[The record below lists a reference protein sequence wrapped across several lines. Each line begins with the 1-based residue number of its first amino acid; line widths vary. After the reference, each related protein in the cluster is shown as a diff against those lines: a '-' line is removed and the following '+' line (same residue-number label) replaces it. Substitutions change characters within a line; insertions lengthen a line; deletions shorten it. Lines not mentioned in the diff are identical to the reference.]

1 MDIQGYWCIFN
12 HIHRH
17 PTRREGEV
25 SPALIWKSRKCP
37 GFGKK
42 GPDCVN
48 LWVTFSIQNANLR
61 VFGWKNSKMFPCLQG
76 LFSFSFFFFFLTKCL
91 LKCSSS
97 TKPPQRWK
105 NFDCPPAL
113 RYYSFCKALHL
124 KCLTLFWI
132 CLCLDNDSVI
142 FTVTLCFV
150 LHQNVPHQT
159 YLEFWLIQNS
169 IYLGICRIIQSY
181 STLLKHI
188 HAYWSIFEAYTCI
201 FSTLCSPHISKSLPN
216 SGPWY
221 I

>member
-1 MDIQGYWCIFN
+1 MGGKTPKCF
-12 HIHRH
+12 
-17 PTRREGEV
+17 
-25 SPALIWKSRKCP
+25 PAYRA
-37 GFGKK
+37 F
-42 GPDCVN
+42 
-48 LWVTFSIQNANLR
+48 F
-61 VFGWKNSKMFPCLQG
+61 
-76 LFSFSFFFFFLTKCL
+76 LFLFFVFFLTKCL
-91 LKCSSS
+91 LKCSNS

-105 NFDCPPAL
+105 SFDCPPAL

-201 FSTLCSPHISKSLPN
+201 FSTLCSPRISKSLPN
-216 SGPWY
+216 SVPWY